1 MLSSFLSTFLY
12 VFTSL
17 VTVVNPI
24 GAAMFFLTITS
35 GATRAQRMTLSNK
48 VRIYFLIMALVTL
61 CAGSFVLSFF
71 GISLGVLRVAG
82 GLILFSAGWLALNN
96 TSSSSEGEEEVES
109 TAGAHKPRTDQD
121 WMKLAFYPFTM
132 PLTLG
137 PGAIAVTTAI
147 GTSMNFT
154 IPNVIGAFAAALANA
169 LIVWLCFRYAD
180 RITEILGPSGSDAIG
195 RIFSFIL
202 VCLGVQIFWTGF
214 SELWLTLVS
223 SVPK

>member
-1 MLSSFLSTFLY
+1 
-12 VFTSL
+12 
-17 VTVVNPI
+17 
-24 GAAMFFLTITS
+24 
-35 GATRAQRMTLSNK
+35 
-48 VRIYFLIMALVTL
+48 
-61 CAGSFVLSFF
+61 
-71 GISLGVLRVAG
+71 
-82 GLILFSAGWLALNN
+82 
-96 TSSSSEGEEEVES
+96 
-109 TAGAHKPRTDQD
+109 
-121 WMKLAFYPFTM
+121 M

-202 VCLGVQIFWTGF
+202 VCLGVQIFGR
-214 SELWLTLVS
+214 VS
-223 SVPK
+223 QIVADSGIVRAKINRT